1 MRLNTTSNIFRQSL
15 SLSIVLQ
22 FARLGRSF
30 NGHSSGSM
38 CRWVGRRTNGV
49 HLLLLLMHRR
59 TRIGSWQLG
68 ESEMDPRHRGQH
80 QDSLKRPN
88 VCTAPATRAPTTLL
102 THHQLVGP
110 RHDRAIKTVLPSGCP
125 SVKAARGLAR
135 VSCTMIMISSVLN
148 ARRTST
154 TRGTGRPSKVL
165 AVFFYHVFFFVLFL
179 FSVSFLGFEK
189 RRNS

>member
-1 MRLNTTSNIFRQSL
+1 M
-15 SLSIVLQ
+15 
-22 FARLGRSF
+22 
-30 NGHSSGSM
+30 SGTADQ
-38 CRWVGRRTNGV
+38 RRASPAPA
-49 HLLLLLMHRR
+49 HAPAHAH
-59 TRIGSWQLG
+59 WQLAARWG
-68 ESEMDPRHRGQH
+68 GWIHDIDRNRH
-80 QDSLKRPN
+80 QDSLLKRPN

-110 RHDRAIKTVLPSGCP
+110 RHDRAIKTVLPSGCR